1 MVRAV
6 LIILAIG
13 LSIIAVVLNNESGQI
28 FLLDRGVKL
37 AMAQDYEHGDDSL
50 RVLVCGS
57 SSPLPAAGRAQGCI
71 AIITPEHFFVID
83 SGAGSTRNLQSANMP
98 LNRLDGVLVTHF
110 HSDHI
115 AELYEVNLISWVGG
129 RPEPMKVY
137 GPKGIKKVISGIN
150 DTYELDVQYRTEHHG
165 KAFMPEKLAV
175 LQPVRLDADEA
186 LTIGSL
192 KITSF
197 SADHS
202 PISPAVSY
210 KIEYKDRVVV
220 VTGDTNV
227 TTTLAEQ
234 VKGIDLLL
242 TDALS
247 LPILDRMI
255 AGATEAGRTRGAKI
269 LKDVQDY
276 HASTEKLIEMIG
288 ASDVQMTGFYHMV
301 PAPTNIV
308 MEKIYKNDLPDNVVL
323 TDDGMWFTLP
333 VGSGRVQVD

>member
-6 LIILAIG
+6 LIILAIVLG
-13 LSIIAVVLNNESGQI
+13 IIAFALNNKSGQL
-28 FLLDRGVKL
+28 FLLDTGIKQVL
-37 AMAQDYEHGDDSL
+37 AQDYQHGDDSL

-83 SGAGSTRNLQSANMP
+83 SGAGSTSNLQSVNLP

-115 AELYEVNLISWVGG
+115 AELYEVNLGCWVGG
-129 RPEPMKVY
+129 RPAPMKVY

-150 DTYELDVQYRTEHHG
+150 QTYELDVQYRTEHHG
-165 KAFMPEKLAV
+165 EAFMPAKLAV
-175 LQPVRLDADEA
+175 LQPVRLDAGEA
-186 LTIGSL
+186 LTLGSL

-202 PISPAVSY
+202 PTSPAVSY
-210 KIEYKDRVVV
+210 KIEYKDRKVV

-227 TTTLAEQ
+227 TATLAGQ
-234 VKGIDLLL
+234 VKGVDLLL

-247 LPILDRMI
+247 QPILNRMI
-255 AGATEAGRTRGAKI
+255 AGATEASRTRGAKN
-269 LKDVQDY
+269 
-276 HASTEKLIEMIG
+276 S
-288 ASDVQMTGFYHMV
+288 
-301 PAPTNIV
+301 
-308 MEKIYKNDLPDNVVL
+308 
-323 TDDGMWFTLP
+323 
-333 VGSGRVQVD
+333 

>member
-1 MVRAV
+1 VVRAV
-6 LIILAIG
+6 LIILAIVLG
-13 LSIIAVVLNNESGQI
+13 IIAFALNNKSGQL
-28 FLLDRGVKL
+28 FLLDTGIKQVL
-37 AMAQDYEHGDDSL
+37 AQDYQHGDDSL
-50 RVLVCGS
+50 RIIVCGS

-83 SGAGSTRNLQSANMP
+83 SGAGSTSNLQSANLP

-115 AELYEVNLISWVGG
+115 AELYEVNLGSWVGG
-129 RPEPMKVY
+129 RPSPMKVY

-150 DTYELDVQYRTEHHG
+150 QTYELDVQYRTEHHG
-165 KAFMPEKLAV
+165 EAFMPAKLAV
-175 LQPVRLDADEA
+175 LQPVRLDAGEA
-186 LTIGSL
+186 LTLGSL

-210 KIEYKDRVVV
+210 KIEYKDRKVV

-234 VKGIDLLL
+234 VKGVDLLL

-247 LPILDRMI
+247 LPILNRMI

-276 HASTEKLIEMIG
+276 HASTEKLIEMIA

-301 PAPTNIV
+301 PAPSNIV
-308 MEKIYKNDLPDNVVL
+308 MEKIYKNDLPSDVVL
-323 TDDGMWFTLP
+323 TEDGMWFTLP
-333 VGSGRVQVD
+333 VGSDSIEVD

>member
-1 MVRAV
+1 MIRII
-6 LIILAIG
+6 LIILAIVLG
-13 LSIIAVVLNNESGQI
+13 IIAIVLNNESGQL

-37 AMAQDYEHGDDSL
+37 AMAQEYEHGDDSL

-57 SSPLPAAGRAQGCI
+57 SSPLPAVGRAQGCI

-83 SGAGSTRNLQSANMP
+83 SGAASTVNLQSANLP
-98 LNRLDGVLVTHF
+98 LNKLDGVLVTHF

-115 AELYEVNLISWVGG
+115 AELYEINLVSWVGG

-165 KAFMPEKLAV
+165 SEFMPAKLAE
-175 LQPVRLDADEA
+175 LQPVRLDAGEV

-247 LPILDRMI
+247 LPILDSMI
-255 AGATEAGRTRGAKI
+255 AGATEAGRSRAAKI
-269 LKDVQDY
+269 LTDVRDY
-276 HASTEKLIEMIG
+276 HASTDKLLEMIEEN
-288 ASDVQMTGFYHMV
+288 DVQMIGFYHMV
-301 PAPTNIV
+301 PAPSNIV
-308 MEKIYKNDLPDNVVL
+308 MEKIYKNDLPTNVVL

-333 VGSGRVQVD
+333 VGSDQVQVD

>member
-1 MVRAV
+1 VVRAV
-6 LIILAIG
+6 LIILAIVLG
-13 LSIIAVVLNNESGQI
+13 IIAFALNNKSGQL
-28 FLLDRGVKL
+28 FLLDTGIKQVL
-37 AMAQDYEHGDDSL
+37 AQDYQHGDDSL
-50 RVLVCGS
+50 RIIVCGS

-83 SGAGSTRNLQSANMP
+83 SGAGSTSNLQSANLP

-115 AELYEVNLISWVGG
+115 AELYEVNLGSWVGG
-129 RPEPMKVY
+129 RPAPMKVY

-150 DTYELDVQYRTEHHG
+150 QTYELDVQYRTEHHG
-165 KAFMPEKLAV
+165 EAFMPAKLAV
-175 LQPVRLDADEA
+175 LQPVRLDAGEA
-186 LTIGSL
+186 LTLGSL

-210 KIEYKDRVVV
+210 KIEYKDRKVV

-234 VKGIDLLL
+234 VKGVDLLL

-247 LPILDRMI
+247 LPILNRMI

-276 HASTEKLIEMIG
+276 HASTEKLIEMIA

-301 PAPTNIV
+301 PAPSNIV
-308 MEKIYKNDLPDNVVL
+308 MEKIYKNDLPSDVVL

-333 VGSGRVQVD
+333 VGSDSIEVD

>member
-1 MVRAV
+1 VVRAV
-6 LIILAIG
+6 LIILAIVLG
-13 LSIIAVVLNNESGQI
+13 IIAFALNNKSGQL
-28 FLLDRGVKL
+28 FLLDTGIKQVL
-37 AMAQDYEHGDDSL
+37 AQDYQHGDDSL
-50 RVLVCGS
+50 RIIVCGS

-83 SGAGSTRNLQSANMP
+83 SGAGSTSNLQSANLP

-115 AELYEVNLISWVGG
+115 AELYEVNLGSWVGG
-129 RPEPMKVY
+129 RPAPMKVY

-150 DTYELDVQYRTEHHG
+150 QTYELDVQYRTEHHG
-165 KAFMPEKLAV
+165 EAFMPAKLAV
-175 LQPVRLDADEA
+175 LQPVRLDAGEA
-186 LTIGSL
+186 LTLGSL

-210 KIEYKDRVVV
+210 KIEYKDRKVV

-234 VKGIDLLL
+234 VKGVDLLL

-247 LPILDRMI
+247 LPILNRMI

-276 HASTEKLIEMIG
+276 HASTEKLIEMIA

-301 PAPTNIV
+301 PAPSNIV
-308 MEKIYKNDLPDNVVL
+308 MEKIYKNDLPSDVVL
-323 TDDGMWFTLP
+323 TEDGMWFTLP
-333 VGSGRVQVD
+333 VGSDSIEVD